1 MAVNVA
7 HDEVPSSYPNDV
19 DSRDVRDLLGGFVS
33 KKADNDATISED
45 HSSILASCNED
56 EQRESTQESASKEV
70 GRDLA
75 DIAASISEEI
85 DHAYGDSIQNLIGRI
100 GTPQLAFR
108 TFQSV
113 ANTLFSWG
121 SGGAQVG
128 KLGTNLSALF
138 SDNSVIL

>member
-1 MAVNVA
+1 MV
-7 HDEVPSSYPNDV
+7 
-19 DSRDVRDLLGGFVS
+19 
-33 KKADNDATISED
+33 
-45 HSSILASCNED
+45 SCNED
-56 EQRESTQESASKEV
+56 EQQESTQESTCKEV

-75 DIAASISEEI
+75 DIAEEM
-85 DHAYGDSIQNLIGRI
+85 DHAYGDSIQSLIGRI

-128 KLGTNLSALF
+128 KLGMNLSALF
-138 SDNSVIL
+138 SDNAVIL